1 MGKRIDCTE
10 LKEKTMRKITERFVS
25 WCAEDTP
32 AARFERSIA
41 QGVIGAAVGM
51 LSGVAASNPVV
62 GAVVA
67 PCVMAIIAPI
77 QAQIG
82 KAAGSDGAE

>member
-1 MGKRIDCTE
+1 
-10 LKEKTMRKITERFVS
+10 MRKYTQKFIA

-32 AARFERSIA
+32 AARFERSVV
-41 QGVIGAAVGM
+41 QGVIGAGVGI

-67 PCVMAIIAPI
+67 PCIMALIAPV
-77 QAQIG
+77 QAWIG
-82 KAAGSDGAE
+82 KAAGDEREN